1 MDFSPDLVKPLV
13 CIGYRGRREYE
24 ATLPNITKVVELIGG
39 QLTDERKI
47 QLMALLDELNDF
59 HASLHKEAK
68 KLTLDELLDKAL

>member
-1 MDFSPDLVKPLV
+1 M
-13 CIGYRGRREYE
+13 
-24 ATLPNITKVVELIGG
+24 VELIGG